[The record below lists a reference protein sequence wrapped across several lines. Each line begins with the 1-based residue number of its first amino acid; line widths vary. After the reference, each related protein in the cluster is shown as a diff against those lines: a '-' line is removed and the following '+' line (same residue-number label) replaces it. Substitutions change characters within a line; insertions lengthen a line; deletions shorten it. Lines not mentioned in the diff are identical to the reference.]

1 VSEPGAPPTTFEA
14 TGERLLYQ
22 TDWLTLSAAS
32 FRGPDG
38 GTFERDVVH
47 HPGWVGVI
55 PLTNDEHVVCVRQF
69 RAAIGEWL
77 LEIPAGI
84 RDVAGEGD
92 EGTAR
97 RELAEEAGLACEH
110 LEVLAKVH
118 NSPGFTDED
127 GVVFLATGLSD
138 VTIDRQSPEEQHM
151 TIERIPVADLLDLIA
166 AGAVTDAKTV
176 IAFALV
182 AGRRQ

>member
-1 VSEPGAPPTTFEA
+1 MSDQESTFEPL
-14 TGERLLYQ
+14 GERVLHQ
-22 TDWLTLSAAS
+22 TPWLTLSSAS

-38 GTFERDVVH
+38 ATFERDVVH
-47 HPGWVGVI
+47 HPGWVAVI
-55 PLTNDEHVVCVRQF
+55 PLTDDGHVVCVRQF
-69 RAAIGEWL
+69 RAAINTWL

-84 RDVAGEGD
+84 RDVTGEED

-97 RELAEEAGLACEH
+97 RELAEEAGLACER

-138 VTIDRQSPEEQHM
+138 VGIDRQSPEEQHM
-151 TIERIPVADLLDLIA
+151 TVERVPVADLLDLIA

-176 IAFALV
+176 VAFALV
-182 AGRRQ
+182 SARSR

>member
-1 VSEPGAPPTTFEA
+1 MSSDASIFEPI
-14 TGERLLYQ
+14 GERVLHQ
-22 TDWLTLSAAS
+22 TPWLTLSSAS

-38 GTFERDVVH
+38 ATFERDVVH
-47 HPGWVGVI
+47 HPGWVAVI
-55 PLTNDEHVVCVRQF
+55 PMTDDDHVVCVRQF
-69 RAAIGEWL
+69 RAAINDWL

-97 RELAEEAGLACEH
+97 RELAEEAGLTCEH

-127 GVVFLATGLSD
+127 GVVFLATGLSE
-138 VTIDRQSPEEQHM
+138 VAIDRQSPEEQHM
-151 TIERIPVADLLDLIA
+151 TIERVPLADLLDLIA
-166 AGAVTDAKTV
+166 TGAVTDAKTV

-182 AGRRQ
+182 GGRRR